1 MTSKD
6 ACGME
11 KMRYNGPG
19 RLGVRPGS
27 RFCFTLPLTG
37 CRSIVMDAA
46 PDLPGLSFCPS
57 RRTLSGTVERA
68 GSRML
73 RFWAEGSGGE
83 LSFNVELVAG
93 ENIALSPPMGWN
105 SWYCFS
111 ESVSDVKI
119 REAARGMAERGLS
132 RHGWSYINIDDC
144 WQGERRNGNGPLSGN
159 ERFPDMAGLA
169 DFVHSL
175 GLKFGIYS
183 TPWIGSY
190 SGFRGGSSDSGKGK
204 STSLPPERRLQPNQI
219 YGRYPGGEACGAFRV
234 GDRWLMDEDIRQ
246 WKEWGVDLVKMD
258 WFPND
263 VPTTE
268 RIAAVLRHCGRDIV
282 LSLSNNAPFELAG
295 PLGRLAQMWR
305 ITGDIRDS
313 WESIARIG
321 FELATP
327 WLSYSGPGHWNDLD
341 MLQIGA
347 LGIPN
352 TFNTAYRPTA
362 LSREEQKSQ
371 FALWCMLSAPLILSC
386 DLAGMDDWTYA
397 LLTNDAVLAID
408 QDALGAPATVF
419 SPSPELRIYRKPL
432 ADGDMALACFNLSD
446 TTRPCDIPAV
456 AAGAERAVDL
466 WSGESAATK
475 AVLIPPHGS
484 LLFRLVCEPEPAAVL

>member
-1 MTSKD
+1 
-6 ACGME
+6 ME
-11 KMRYNGPG
+11 NVRYNGPG
-19 RLGVRPGS
+19 KIGVRPGNEF
-27 RFCFTLPLTG
+27 RFTLPLTG
-37 CRSIVMDAA
+37 CRAVELENPRNAD
-46 PDLPGLSFCPS
+46 GLSFHAS
-57 RRTLSGTVERA
+57 RRVLSGTVKQA
-68 GSRML
+68 GSRSL
-73 RFWAEGSGGE
+73 RFRAEGPGGE
-83 LSFNVELVAG
+83 IVFRIELVAG
-93 ENIALSPPMGWN
+93 EEIALTPPMGWN

-111 ESVSDVKI
+111 ESVGDAKI
-119 REAARGMAERGLS
+119 REAARGMADRGLS

-144 WQGERRNGNGPLSGN
+144 WQGERRNGTGPLAGN

-190 SGFRGGSSDSGKGK
+190 SGFRGGSSDSGTGE

-219 YGRYPGGEACGAFRV
+219 YGRYPGGEASGAFRI
-234 GDRWLMDEDIRQ
+234 GDRWLVNEDIRQ

-263 VPTTE
+263 VPTTA
-268 RIAAVLRHCGRDIV
+268 RIARSLRECGRDIV
-282 LSLSNNAPFELAG
+282 LSLSNNAPPESAG
-295 PLGRLAQMWR
+295 PLSRLAQMWR
-305 ITGDIRDS
+305 ISGDIRDS
-313 WESIARIG
+313 WESVARIG

-327 WLSYSGPGHWNDLD
+327 WLPYGGPGHWNDLD

-352 TFNTAYRPTA
+352 TFNTTYRPTA

-371 FALWCMLSAPLILSC
+371 FALWCILSAPLILSC

-408 QDALGAPATVF
+408 QDAMGAPPAV
-419 SPSPELRIYRKPL
+419 SAPSPALRVYRKPL
-432 ADGDMALACFNLSD
+432 ANGETAAACFNLSD
-446 TTRPCDIPAV
+446 TARQCDIPALT
-456 AAGAERAVDL
+456 AGAESAVDL
-466 WSGESAATK
+466 WNGESVTAKTGS
-475 AVLIPPHGS
+475 IPPHGS
-484 LLFRLVCEPEPAAVL
+484 LLLRLIHAPAMAAAL